1 MFLQTG
7 GSRKSDFIDELSK
20 AALALLPWLTYLE
33 LLVPQPRCLARR
45 GLAMTTNITAAMF

>member
-20 AALALLPWLTYLE
+20 AALPWLTYLE

-45 GLAMTTNITAAMF
+45 GLAMTTNITAAIF